1 MKFVIST
8 NTPDGPLSYQTAS
21 PEIALARARALAEM
35 WRQDVTIQDMNG
47 RVYNLDV
54 FDTCFVRS
62 ISGGTASLS

>member
-21 PEIALARARALAEM
+21 PEIALARARTLAET

-47 RVYNLDV
+47 RVYDLDA
-54 FDTCFVRS
+54 FDACFIRS
-62 ISGGTASLS
+62 GSGSAVPGP